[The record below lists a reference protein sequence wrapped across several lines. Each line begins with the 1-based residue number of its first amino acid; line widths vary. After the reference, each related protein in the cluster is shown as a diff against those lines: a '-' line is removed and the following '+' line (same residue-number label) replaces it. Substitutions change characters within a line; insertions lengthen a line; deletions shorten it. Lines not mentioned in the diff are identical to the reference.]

1 MNKSLI
7 SLGLAT
13 VVVSGCASTDIP
25 KPLAEVEHQY
35 QVMSSNDMA
44 NRHAAAPLR
53 AAGKSVSEAKSAWKE
68 GDETSMTH
76 QVYLAERMLG
86 AVKHEID
93 IANMESQFKNADMI
107 RASLVLQSKNSEL
120 AQKNQELNE
129 LKKELEKMGSKQNS
143 KDNVLTLGDVLFA
156 FDDHKLQPG
165 AKPTVRKV
173 ADFLTTHDNTRVVI
187 EGYTDSLGSEEY
199 NVGLSI
205 KRAQSIQK
213 ALVNAGIT
221 SERIT
226 VKGYGESNPVASN
239 KSAAGRQHNRR
250 VEVVLLS
257 ENETYESPT
266 VARVN

>member
-13 VVVSGCASTDIP
+13 AVVSGCASTDIP

-35 QVMSSNDMA
+35 QLMSSNEMA
-44 NRHAAAPLR
+44 NRHAATPLR
-53 AAGKSVSEAKSAWKE
+53 AAGKSVSEAKTAWQDGNEK
-68 GDETSMTH
+68 SMAH

-86 AVKHEID
+86 VVEHEID
-93 IANMESQFKNADMI
+93 IADMEAQFKNADMV
-107 RASLVLQSKNSEL
+107 RAGLVLQGKNSEL
-120 AQKNQELNE
+120 TQKNQELKE

-143 KDNVLTLGDVLFA
+143 EGNVLTLGDVLFA

-173 ADFLTTHDNTRVVI
+173 ADFLSAHENTRVVI

-199 NVGLSI
+199 NVGLSV

-213 ALVNAGIT
+213 ALVKAGVT
-221 SERIT
+221 NERIT

-239 KSAAGRQHNRR
+239 KSAVGRQHNRR